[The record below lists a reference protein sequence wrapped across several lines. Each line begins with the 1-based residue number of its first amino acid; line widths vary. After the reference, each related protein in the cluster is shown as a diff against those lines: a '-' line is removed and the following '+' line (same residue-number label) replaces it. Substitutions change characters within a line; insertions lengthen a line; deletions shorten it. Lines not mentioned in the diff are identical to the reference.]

1 MLATT
6 ADGEWAKRGC
16 YADYLLVPVAISGDP
31 LRLIC
36 MKFLILL
43 SCLYAVQLHSQTNAA
58 LSDSTGKMA
67 TVNVTVTDLKAG
79 PRKGE
84 MVLFRGEKSTKTF
97 SGITGANGKFN
108 QLLPPG
114 DNYHVSVKSI
124 SDTTKYMILAV
135 PALEEDE
142 YFTEPFWVNVK
153 IDPPRKYRLDKV
165 YFDIDKASLRPE
177 SYQELEELLAY
188 LQRHEEIRVEIAGHT
203 DNTGTAGHNLQLSQA
218 RADAIVKWL
227 TGKGIKPGRLQ
238 AKGYG
243 AGQPVAE
250 NDTEKGRQ
258 LNRRTEVR
266 VL

>member
-1 MLATT
+1 
-6 ADGEWAKRGC
+6 
-16 YADYLLVPVAISGDP
+16 
-31 LRLIC
+31 
-36 MKFLILL
+36 MKFLLL
-43 SCLYAVQLHSQTNAA
+43 LTGLYTIQIHAQRDAVLI
-58 LSDSTGKMA
+58 DSTGKMA

-84 MVLFRGEKSTKTF
+84 VVLFRGEKSTKTI

-124 SDTTKYMILAV
+124 SDTTQYMILAV
-135 PALEEDE
+135 PALEADE
-142 YFTEPFWVNVK
+142 FFTEPFWVNVK
-153 IDPPRKYRLDKV
+153 FDPPRKYRLDKV

-177 SYQELEELLAY
+177 SYPELEDLLLY
-188 LQRHEEIRVEIAGHT
+188 LQRHDEIRMEIAGHT
-203 DNTGTAGHNLQLSQA
+203 DNTGTAAHNLQLSQA

-238 AKGYG
+238 SKGYG

>member
-1 MLATT
+1 M
-6 ADGEWAKRGC
+6 DMRIC
-16 YADYLLVPVAISGDP
+16 DLVLSAISGNP
-31 LRLIC
+31 LRLSG
-36 MKFLILL
+36 MKFFLLL
-43 SCLYAVQLHSQTNAA
+43 SCIYVMQLHAQTDAV
-58 LSDSTGKMA
+58 LIDSTGKLA

-84 MVLFRGEKSTKTF
+84 VVLFRGEKSAKTF
-97 SGITGANGKFN
+97 SGITGANGKFS

-124 SDTTKYMILAV
+124 SDTTQYMILAV
-135 PALEEDE
+135 PALEADE
-142 YFTEPFWVNVK
+142 FFTEPFWVNVK
-153 IDPPRKYRLDKV
+153 FDPPRKYRLDKV
-165 YFDIDKASLRPE
+165 YFDIDKASLRSD
-177 SYQELEELLAY
+177 SYQELAELLSY

-203 DNTGTAGHNLQLSQA
+203 DNTGTAAHNLQLSQA
-218 RADAIVKWL
+218 RAETIVKWL
-227 TGKGIKPGRLQ
+227 IAKGIKAGRLQ

-266 VL
+266 IL

>member
-1 MLATT
+1 MNRTFLLFFIIINMPAIAQEPAGVPDTT
-6 ADGEWAKRGC
+6 GR
-16 YADYLLVPVAISGDP
+16 
-31 LRLIC
+31 
-36 MKFLILL
+36 
-43 SCLYAVQLHSQTNAA
+43 
-58 LSDSTGKMA
+58 MA
-67 TVNVTVTDLKAG
+67 TVNVSVLDLKAG

-84 MVLFRGEKSTKTF
+84 IVLFRGEKNNKTY
-97 SGITGANGKFN
+97 SGITDATGKFI

-153 IDPPRKYRLDKV
+153 FDPPRKYRLDKV

-177 SYQELEELLAY
+177 SFAELEELLAY

-203 DNTGTAGHNLQLSQA
+203 DNTGTAAHNLQLSQA
-218 RADAIVKWL
+218 RAESIVKYL
-227 TGKGIKPGRLQ
+227 VRKGIKPARLQ

-243 AGQPVAE
+243 ATQPVAE
-250 NDTEKGRQ
+250 NETEKGRQ

-266 VL
+266 IL